1 MNVSRHPGNP
11 SPSRRVARLRGQ
23 LTLDRVSFFAVF
35 LILPVAIFVVF
46 ELSPEIQ
53 ALYYA
58 MTDWRG
64 FSPDMNFIGLGNYVR
79 MFHDSNFLISLRNST
94 LLVLVVPTLALVS
107 AFAIATVVTAGGKSI
122 GRVKGLAGGGV
133 YRVISFFPYTVPAI
147 VVGIIWAQIFNPNLG
162 LFNGILTRLGFD
174 KFAGFAWLGR
184 TTTAMPVAMFVVVW
198 SFIGFY
204 AVLFVAAIKGIPA
217 ETYEAARIDGAGR
230 FRTAISITLPQIADS
245 VRTAYIY
252 LGLVAIDAFVYM
264 QALTP
269 EGGPKYS
276 TLTMSQNLY
285 MEAFRNGN
293 FGYATAIGVVLAIVT
308 MLYAGLVMLVF
319 RLLRGR
325 SDEGRS

>member
-1 MNVSRHPGNP
+1 MSTPSTPGNP
-11 SPSRRVARLRGQ
+11 PLSRRIARLRGK
-23 LTLDRVSFFAVF
+23 LTFDRISFFAVF
-35 LILPVAIFVVF
+35 LIAPLALFIVF

-64 FSPDMNFIGLGNYVR
+64 FSPHMNFIGFDNYVR
-79 MFHDSNFLISLRNST
+79 MFGDKNFLISLRNST
-94 LLVLVVPTLALVS
+94 LLVLIVPTLALVS
-107 AFAIATVVTAGGKSI
+107 AFAIAAVVTAGGRSI
-122 GRVKGLAGGGV
+122 GRVQGLRGGGV

-147 VVGIIWAQIFNPNLG
+147 VVGIIWAQIFDPNRG
-162 LFNGILTRLGFD
+162 LVNGILTRLGFD

-184 TTTAMPVAMFVVVW
+184 TTTAMPVAMFVIVW

-204 AVLFVAAIKGIPA
+204 TVLFVAAIKGVPA

-230 FRTAISITLPQIADS
+230 FRTAISITLPQVADS

-269 EGGPKYS
+269 EGGPKFS

-285 MEAFRNGN
+285 MEAFANGN
-293 FGYATAIGVVLAIVT
+293 YGYATAIGVVLAAVT
-308 MLYAGLVMLVF
+308 MLYAGLIMLVF

-325 SDEGRS
+325 EDERRG

>member
-1 MNVSRHPGNP
+1 
-11 SPSRRVARLRGQ
+11 
-23 LTLDRVSFFAVF
+23 
-35 LILPVAIFVVF
+35 
-46 ELSPEIQ
+46 
-53 ALYYA
+53 

-64 FSPDMNFIGLGNYVR
+64 FSPTMNFIGFDNYVR
-79 MFHDSNFLISLRNST
+79 MFHDSNFLTSLRNST
-94 LLVLVVPTLALVS
+94 LLVLTVPTLALVC
-107 AFAIATVVTAGGKSI
+107 AFAIASVVTAGGASI
-122 GRVKGLAGGGV
+122 GRVKGLPGGGV
-133 YRVISFFPYTVPAI
+133 YRVVSFFPYTVPAI

-162 LFNGILTRLGFD
+162 LLNGILTRLGFA

-184 TTTAMPVAMFVVVW
+184 TTTAMPVAMFVIVW

-204 AVLFVAAIKGIPA
+204 TVLFVAAIKGIPA

-230 FRTAISITLPQIADS
+230 FRTAVSITLPQIADS

-325 SDEGRS
+325 TDEVRN